1 MIGKFNF
8 VMRFISNLS
17 AKILLFSALLKLKND
32 QEFKWG
38 NEQQKAFDEI
48 KEHMMSTSF
57 SSSLEGEAF

>member
-1 MIGKFNF
+1 
-8 VMRFISNLS
+8 MRFISNLS